1 MELIGLF
8 LIASGLLV
16 VAGLAKALRP
26 DDTARALLELAPER
40 INPHLS
46 LRSARVVVRVGAMA
60 ETAIGLWALV
70 LPRPVSAAL
79 VASSYALFTVVV
91 FYARLHGGALSTC
104 GCFGQPDTPAT
115 WLHVAV
121 NALFTVAA
129 VTVALR
135 TTSDATI
142 HAVLGIV
149 ATGNYPPS
157 ACKPVTAAGLEVFAP
172 TGINEVGRTVPF
184 PFSACSTRGSHAP
197 NFLNVTPVQ
206 PGA

>member
-1 MELIGLF
+1 MRPTVF
-8 LIASGLLV
+8 TVRRIAV
-16 VAGLAKALRP
+16 AAAAVAAVAVAGP
-26 DDTARALLELAPER
+26 
-40 INPHLS
+40 
-46 LRSARVVVRVGAMA
+46 AMA
-60 ETAIGLWALV
+60 QESH
-70 LPRPVSAAL
+70 SAS
-79 VASSYALFTVVV
+79 VASSKAAPPCQSSGIDDWLDTN
-91 FYARLHGGALSTC
+91 GNGAVLNHA
-104 GCFGQPDTPAT
+104 FPA
-115 WLHVAV
+115 
-121 NALFTVAA
+121 NS
-129 VTVALR
+129 VTVG
-135 TTSDATI
+135 SGATI